1 MLLLQVG
8 ISKIVVFINKADK
21 ADEEM
26 VELVQL
32 EVAELLEVGKLA
44 REVSEM
50 VADIS
55 QTHGFSPDSPM
66 VVGSAKLALD
76 GCTSPLGVPAVERLV
91 QVLDT
96 YVELPSRSEAPTTAA
111 QIYSVP
117 QGH

>member
-44 REVSEM
+44 REVS
-50 VADIS
+50 DIS